1 MNVHIL
7 NTQNTL
13 FKKRKGLVN
22 RLYAPEKILWDCLI
36 VLFKKE
42 ILFRCFMARIHRTIK
57 NSRVHDNNFPP
68 ENDLPSDG
76 LRNSLVRV
84 LSSWQLKN
92 HTNSSIVP
100 PHNTLYFLCRHCTME
115 VLWLWI
121 VIHMD
126 NTSRRI
132 QATRNSNLE
141 KGSGP
146 FCKKN

>member
-57 NSRVHDNNFPP
+57 I
-68 ENDLPSDG
+68 PSPWQQFSTWKWLAVG

-146 FCKKN
+146 FCKQR

>member
-36 VLFKKE
+36 VLFKKRNS
-42 ILFRCFMARIHRTIK
+42 LPMFHGK
-57 NSRVHDNNFPP
+57 NSQNNKKFRVHDNNFPP

-132 QATRNSNLE
+132 QATRNSNFE

-146 FCKKN
+146 FCKQR